1 MENGQPGECYIL
13 SNQYFPVKEILDTL
27 HDITGKK
34 KLKTVLPLWFAK
46 ATAPLSEIYYKIL
59 KQPPLYTSYS
69 LYTLES
75 NAAFSHAK
83 ATREL
88 NYQPRP
94 IKETLCDTARWLQEH
109 QRIKNKLSLQW
120 NP

>member
-1 MENGQPGECYIL
+1 MGFKMCIR
-13 SNQYFPVKEILDTL
+13 DR
-27 HDITGKK
+27 
-34 KLKTVLPLWFAK
+34 
-46 ATAPLSEIYYKIL
+46 
-59 KQPPLYTSYS
+59 YTSYS

-109 QRIKNKLSLQW
+109 QRIKNKLSLQSGSYTHLDVYKRQHSY
-120 NP
+120 